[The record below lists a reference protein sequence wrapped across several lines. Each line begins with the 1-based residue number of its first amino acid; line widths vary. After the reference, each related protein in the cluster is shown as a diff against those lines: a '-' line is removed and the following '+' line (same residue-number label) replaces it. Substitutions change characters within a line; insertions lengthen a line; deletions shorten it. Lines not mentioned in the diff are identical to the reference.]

1 MYPIRTRFSGGKTQ
15 TGQQFEDASRL
26 HMTETFTVGTIR
38 TPAGDPI
45 ALFDVPHPRRP
56 RNRRSGVSVLM
67 SGAKRTGRRG
77 PGCRHDSRG
86 LAHVSAG
93 FAGRCGIL
101 PAASPQNERP
111 EDEPGRHEDGER
123 RYGRH
128 DVAAAPA

>member
-1 MYPIRTRFSGGKTQ
+1 MSRPTIQAGLDPCAEPNVRDGEAPAAVMTVG
-15 TGQQFEDASRL
+15 ASR
-26 HMTETFTVGTIR
+26 
-38 TPAGDPI
+38 
-45 ALFDVPHPRRP
+45 
-56 RNRRSGVSVLM
+56 
-67 SGAKRTGRRG
+67 
-77 PGCRHDSRG
+77 
-86 LAHVSAG
+86 VSAG